1 MKLPNMNE
9 TFYHNLPSGLQIV
22 HRKTTS
28 PVVYVGIMVGAGTR
42 HELPSENGMAH
53 YIEHCVFKGTE
64 HYTARQIINHIEGI
78 GGEINAYTTKEETT
92 FYAATLRNHFRTTL
106 HLLADMVLHP
116 TFNKKETDKEVT
128 VILDEIESY
137 NDSPSELIYDDFEN
151 MVFEGS
157 SLAMPILGTKKT
169 LRRISKSPD
178 IALNWMKTHY
188 RPERMVLFVLGNIT
202 TQQVISAAEKEL
214 LANTH
219 YPISHSEASIS
230 PQGVQYPIDHSEAS
244 HSPQGVQYPIAYS
257 TQSGRPIAAPAAS
270 CSSPSER
277 PVGLCP
283 SYSPSGASRTYR
295 RHTHQTH
302 VMLGSHAYPIGHP
315 KQLTMY
321 LLNNIL
327 GGGSMSSRLYLSLRE
342 KHGLVYNIDSQAV
355 PLSDTG
361 YWNIYLACEPQ
372 HKEQCLELCHKEL
385 RNLRETTLTSAQLQ
399 RALRQL
405 EGQMAISA
413 ENQENN
419 ALAMAKQM
427 LYHHHAPAWQ
437 KTFAKVQQIT
447 PAQLQEVANEVFA
460 PEKIYTLLYD

>member
-1 MKLPNMNE
+1 MYD
-9 TFYHNLPSGLQIV
+9 TFYHNLPNGVQIV

-42 HELPSENGMAH
+42 HELPNENGMAH

-92 FYAATLRNHFRTTL
+92 FYAATLSNHFRTTL
-106 HLLADMVLHP
+106 HLLAEMVLRP
-116 TFNKKETDKEVT
+116 TFSKKETDKEVT

-151 MVFEGS
+151 MIFEGS

-169 LRRISKSPD
+169 LKRISKSPQYPLD
-178 IALNWMKTHY
+178 WMAQHY
-188 RPERMVLFVLGNIT
+188 RPERFVLFVLGNVT
-202 TQQVISAAEKEL
+202 TKQVIAAAEKEL
-214 LANTH
+214 LSFSP
-219 YPISHSEASIS
+219 YRPIASSPITHSEASYS
-230 PQGVQYPIDHSEAS
+230 QS
-244 HSPQGVQYPIAYS
+244 PIA
-257 TQSGRPIAAPAAS
+257 
-270 CSSPSER
+270 C
-277 PVGLCP
+277 
-283 SYSPSGASRTYR
+283 SRTYK

-302 VMLGSHAYPIGHP
+302 IMLGSHTYPIGHP

-372 HKEQCLELCHKEL
+372 HKDQCLELCHKEL
-385 RNLRETTLTSAQLQ
+385 QTLRDVRLTSSQLQ

-437 KTFAKVQQIT
+437 ETFAKVQQIT
-447 PAQLQEVANEVFA
+447 PTQLQEVANEVFDA
-460 PEKIYTLLYD
+460 KKIATLQYD

>member
-1 MKLPNMNE
+1 MYE
-9 TFYHNLPSGLQIV
+9 TFYHNLPNGLQIV

-42 HELPSENGMAH
+42 HELPNENGMAH
-53 YIEHCVFKGTE
+53 YIEHCVFKGTQ

-92 FYAATLRNHFRTTL
+92 FYAATLRQHFRTTL
-106 HLLADMVLHP
+106 HLLADMVLRP
-116 TFNKKETDKEVT
+116 TFHKKETDKELT

-151 MVFEGS
+151 MIFEGS

-178 IALNWMKTHY
+178 IALRWMQQHY
-188 RPERMVLFVLGNIT
+188 RPERMVLFVLGNVT

-214 LANTH
+214 LASS
-219 YPISHSEASIS
+219 PIAN
-230 PQGVQYPIDHSEAS
+230 SEAS
-244 HSPQGVQYPIAYS
+244 HSPQGVQYPIA
-257 TQSGRPIAAPAAS
+257 APAAS
-270 CSSPSER
+270 NTR
-277 PVGLCP
+277 L
-283 SYSPSGASRTYR
+283 YR

-302 VMLGSHAYPIGHP
+302 IMLGSHAYPIGHP

-372 HKEQCLELCHKEL
+372 HKDQCLELCHKEL
-385 RNLRETTLTSAQLQ
+385 KQLRDTTLTSAQLQ

-437 KTFAKVQQIT
+437 ETFAKVQQIT
-447 PAQLQEVANEVFA
+447 PTQLQDVANEVFA

>member
-1 MKLPNMNE
+1 MYE
-9 TFYHNLPSGLQIV
+9 TFYHNLPNGVQIV
-22 HRKTTS
+22 HRKTLS
-28 PVVYVGIMVGAGTR
+28 PVVYVGIMIGAGTR
-42 HELPSENGMAH
+42 HEQPEENGMAH
-53 YIEHCVFKGTE
+53 YIEHCLFKGTK

-92 FYAATLRNHFRTTL
+92 FYAATLNNHFRTTL
-106 HLLADMVLHP
+106 HLLADMVLRP

-151 MVFEGS
+151 LLFEGS

-169 LRRISKSPD
+169 LRRISKSPQYP
-178 IALNWMKTHY
+178 LNWMAQHY
-188 RPERMVLFVLGNIT
+188 RPERMVLFVQGNVST
-202 TQQVISAAEKEL
+202 KQVIAAAEKEL
-214 LANTH
+214 LASS
-219 YPISHSEASIS
+219 PIANSEAS
-230 PQGVQYPIDHSEAS
+230 
-244 HSPQGVQYPIAYS
+244 YS
-257 TQSGRPIAAPAAS
+257 SLNERPI
-270 CSSPSER
+270 
-277 PVGLCP
+277 GLCP

-302 VMLGSHAYPIGHP
+302 VMLGSHTYPIGHP
-315 KQLTMY
+315 KQLTMF

-342 KHGLVYNIDSQAV
+342 KYGLVYNIDSQAV

-372 HKEQCLELCHKEL
+372 HKDQCIELCHKEL
-385 RNLRETTLTSAQLQ
+385 KQLRDIRLTATQLQ

-405 EGQMAISA
+405 EGQLAISA

-427 LYHHHAPAWQ
+427 LYHHRAPQWQ
-437 KTFAKVQQIT
+437 ETFAKVQKIT
-447 PAQLQEVANEVFA
+447 PEQLQEVANEVFA

>member
-1 MKLPNMNE
+1 MYE
-9 TFYHNLPSGLQIV
+9 TFYHNLPNGLQIV
-22 HRKTTS
+22 HRKTSS

-106 HLLADMVLHP
+106 HLLADMVLRP
-116 TFNKKETDKEVT
+116 TFSKKETDKEVT

-151 MVFEGS
+151 MIFEGS

-178 IALNWMKTHY
+178 IALNWMQQHY
-188 RPERMVLFVLGNIT
+188 RPERMVLFVLGNVT
-202 TQQVISAAEKEL
+202 TQQVISAAEKEFG
-214 LANTH
+214 NTEV
-219 YPISHSEASIS
+219 PINNTTLHNTK
-230 PQGVQYPIDHSEAS
+230 QY
-244 HSPQGVQYPIAYS
+244 Y
-257 TQSGRPIAAPAAS
+257 TT
-270 CSSPSER
+270 
-277 PVGLCP
+277 LNNTK
-283 SYSPSGASRTYR
+283 SRTYR

-302 VMLGSHAYPIGHP
+302 VMLGSYAYPIGHP
-315 KQLTMY
+315 KQLTMF

-327 GGGSMSSRLYLSLRE
+327 GGSSMSSRLYLSLRE
-342 KHGLVYNIDSQAV
+342 KYGLVYNIDSQAV

-372 HKEQCLELCHKEL
+372 YKDQCLELCHKEL
-385 RNLRETTLTSAQLQ
+385 QMLRDLRLTSSQLQ

-405 EGQMAISA
+405 EGQLAISA

-437 KTFAKVQQIT
+437 ETFAKVKAIT
-447 PAQLQEVANEVFA
+447 PYQLQEVANEVFDTT
-460 PEKIYTLLYD
+460 KIATLQYA

>member
-1 MKLPNMNE
+1 MYE
-9 TFYHNLPSGLQIV
+9 TFYHNLSNGLQIV
-22 HRKTTS
+22 HRKTPS
-28 PVVYVGIMVGAGTR
+28 PVVYVGLMIGAGTR
-42 HELPSENGMAH
+42 HEQPNENGMAH
-53 YIEHCVFKGTE
+53 YIEHCLFKGTE

-92 FYAATLRNHFRTTL
+92 FYAATLNNHFRTTL
-106 HLLADMVLHP
+106 HLLADMVLRP

-151 MVFEGS
+151 MIFEGS

-169 LRRISKSPD
+169 LRRISKSPKYP
-178 IALNWMKTHY
+178 LGWMAKHY
-188 RPERMVLFVLGNIT
+188 RPERMVLFVLGNVT
-202 TQQVISAAEKEL
+202 TKQVISAAEKEL
-214 LANTH
+214 LSETR
-219 YPISHSEASIS
+219 YPISETR
-230 PQGVQYPIDHSEAS
+230 YPIADTRYPIADTR
-244 HSPQGVQYPIAYS
+244 YPIAY
-257 TQSGRPIAAPAAS
+257 
-270 CSSPSER
+270 
-277 PVGLCP
+277 
-283 SYSPSGASRTYR
+283 SRTYR

-302 VMLGSHAYPIGHP
+302 IMLGSHTYPIGHP
-315 KQLTMY
+315 KQLTMF

-327 GGGSMSSRLYLSLRE
+327 GGSSMSSRLYLSLRE

-372 HKEQCLELCHKEL
+372 HKDQCLELCHKEL
-385 RNLRETTLTSAQLQ
+385 RTLRDVRLTSSQLQ

-405 EGQMAISA
+405 EGQLAISA

-427 LYHHHAPAWQ
+427 LYHHRAPQWQ
-437 KTFAKVQQIT
+437 ETFEKVKQIT
-447 PAQLQEVANEVFA
+447 PSQLQEVANEVFS

>member
-1 MKLPNMNE
+1 MYE
-9 TFYHNLPSGLQIV
+9 TFYHKLPNGVQIV
-22 HRKTTS
+22 HRKTSS

-42 HELPSENGMAH
+42 HEEPTENGMAH

-92 FYAATLRNHFRTTL
+92 FYAATLCNHFRTTL
-106 HLLADMVLHP
+106 HLLAEMVLRP

-178 IALNWMKTHY
+178 FALSWMQRHY
-188 RPERMVLFVLGNIT
+188 RPERMVLFVQGNVST
-202 TQQVISAAEKEL
+202 KQVIAAAEREL
-214 LANTH
+214 LTSS
-219 YPISHSEASIS
+219 PI
-230 PQGVQYPIDHSEAS
+230 PDTQYPIPDTR
-244 HSPQGVQYPIAYS
+244 YPITA
-257 TQSGRPIAAPAAS
+257 
-270 CSSPSER
+270 
-277 PVGLCP
+277 
-283 SYSPSGASRTYR
+283 SPSGATRAYR

-302 VMLGSHAYPIGHP
+302 IMLGSHAYPIGHP

-342 KHGLVYNIDSQAV
+342 KYGLVYNIDSQAV

-372 HKEQCLELCHKEL
+372 HKDQCLELCHKEL
-385 RNLRETTLTSAQLQ
+385 KQLRDTTLTSAQLQ

-427 LYHHHAPAWQ
+427 LYYHHAPAWQ
-437 KTFAKVQQIT
+437 ETFAKVKEIT
-447 PAQLQEVANEVFA
+447 PEQLQEVANEVFA
-460 PEKIYTLLYD
+460 SEQIYTLLYD

>member
-1 MKLPNMNE
+1 MSE
-9 TFYHNLPSGLQIV
+9 TFYHNLPNGVQIV
-22 HRKTTS
+22 HRKTNS
-28 PVVYVGIMVGAGTR
+28 PVVYVGLMIGAGTR
-42 HELPSENGMAH
+42 HEQTNENGMAH
-53 YIEHCVFKGTE
+53 YIEHCLFKGTE

-92 FYAATLRNHFRTTL
+92 FYAATLRQHFRTTL
-106 HLLADMVLHP
+106 HLLADMVLRP

-151 MVFEGS
+151 MIFEGS

-169 LRRISKSPD
+169 LRRISKSPNYP
-178 IALNWMKTHY
+178 LQWMAQHY
-188 RPERMVLFVLGNIT
+188 RPERMVLFVLGNVT
-202 TQQVISAAEKEL
+202 TKQVIAAAEREL
-214 LANTH
+214 LSYSPPPIANSQS
-219 YPISHSEASIS
+219 PISHIPS
-230 PQGVQYPIDHSEAS
+230 
-244 HSPQGVQYPIAYS
+244 PIAH
-257 TQSGRPIAAPAAS
+257 T
-270 CSSPSER
+270 
-277 PVGLCP
+277 
-283 SYSPSGASRTYR
+283 RTYK

-302 VMLGSHAYPIGHP
+302 IMLGSHAYPIGHP

-372 HKEQCLELCHKEL
+372 HKDQCLELCHKEL
-385 RNLRETTLTSAQLQ
+385 QTLREVRLTSSQLQ

-427 LYHHHAPAWQ
+427 LYHHRAPAWRE
-437 KTFAKVQQIT
+437 TFAKVKEIT
-447 PAQLQEVANEVFA
+447 PTQLQEVANEVFA

>member
-1 MKLPNMNE
+1 MYE
-9 TFYHNLPSGLQIV
+9 TFYHNLPNGVQIV

-42 HELPSENGMAH
+42 HELPNENGMAH

-92 FYAATLRNHFRTTL
+92 FYAATLSNHFRTTL
-106 HLLADMVLHP
+106 HLLAEMVLRP
-116 TFNKKETDKEVT
+116 TFSKKETDKEVT

-151 MVFEGS
+151 MIFEGT

-169 LRRISKSPD
+169 LKRISKSPQYPLD
-178 IALNWMKTHY
+178 WMAQHY
-188 RPERMVLFVLGNIT
+188 RPERMVLFVLGNVT
-202 TQQVISAAEKEL
+202 TRQVISAAEKEL
-214 LANTH
+214 G
-219 YPISHSEASIS
+219 EAFSIS
-230 PQGVQYPIDHSEAS
+230 SAS
-244 HSPQGVQYPIAYS
+244 R
-257 TQSGRPIAAPAAS
+257 TT
-270 CSSPSER
+270 SPSS
-277 PVGLCP
+277 LT
-283 SYSPSGASRTYR
+283 SASSAATRTYR

-302 VMLGSHAYPIGHP
+302 IMLGSHAYPIGHP

-372 HKEQCLELCHKEL
+372 HKDQCLELCHKEL
-385 RNLRETTLTSAQLQ
+385 QTLRDLRLTSSQLQ

-427 LYHHHAPAWQ
+427 LYYHNAPAWQ
-437 KTFAKVQQIT
+437 ETFAKVQQIT
-447 PAQLQEVANEVFA
+447 PEQLQEVANEVFDA
-460 PEKIYTLLYD
+460 EKIYTLLYD

>member
-1 MKLPNMNE
+1 MSD
-9 TFYHNLPSGLQIV
+9 TFYHNLPNGVQIV

-42 HELPSENGMAH
+42 HELPNENGMAH

-106 HLLADMVLHP
+106 HLLAEMVLRP
-116 TFNKKETDKEVT
+116 TFSKKETEKEVT

-151 MVFEGS
+151 MIFEGS

-178 IALNWMKTHY
+178 IALYWMQQHY
-188 RPERMVLFVLGNIT
+188 RPERMVLFVLGNVT
-202 TQQVISAAEKEL
+202 TQQVISAAEREL
-214 LANTH
+214 
-219 YPISHSEASIS
+219 ASLN
-230 PQGVQYPIDHSEAS
+230 P
-244 HSPQGVQYPIAYS
+244 
-257 TQSGRPIAAPAAS
+257 
-270 CSSPSER
+270 PSRGEELPPPFR
-277 PVGLCP
+277 EGKGVGL
-283 SYSPSGASRTYR
+283 SRTYK

-302 VMLGSHAYPIGHP
+302 IMLGSHAYPIGHP

-342 KHGLVYNIDSQAV
+342 KYGLVYNIDSQAV

-385 RNLRETTLTSAQLQ
+385 KQLRDTTLTSAQLQ

-437 KTFAKVQQIT
+437 ETFAKVQQIT
-447 PAQLQEVANEVFA
+447 PTQLQDVANEVFA
-460 PEKIYTLLYD
+460 PERIYTLLYD

>member
-1 MKLPNMNE
+1 MYE
-9 TFYHNLPSGLQIV
+9 TFYHNLPNGLQII
-22 HRKTTS
+22 HRKTNS

-106 HLLADMVLHP
+106 HLLAEMVLRP

-151 MVFEGS
+151 MIFEGS

-169 LRRISKSPD
+169 LKHISKSPEYP
-178 IALNWMKTHY
+178 LKWMAQHY
-188 RPERMVLFVLGNIT
+188 RPEHMVLFVLGNVST
-202 TQQVISAAEKEL
+202 KQVIASAEREL
-214 LANTH
+214 GV
-219 YPISHSEASIS
+219 ISSTDSTTTATSTSNRTSAST
-230 PQGVQYPIDHSEAS
+230 A
-244 HSPQGVQYPIAYS
+244 
-257 TQSGRPIAAPAAS
+257 TT
-270 CSSPSER
+270 
-277 PVGLCP
+277 
-283 SYSPSGASRTYR
+283 RTYR

-302 VMLGSHAYPIGHP
+302 IMLGSHTYPIGHP
-315 KQLTMY
+315 NQLTMY

-342 KHGLVYNIDSQAV
+342 KYGLVYNVDSQAV

-437 KTFAKVQQIT
+437 ETFAKVQQIT
-447 PAQLQEVANEVFA
+447 PIQLQDVANEVFA

>member
-1 MKLPNMNE
+1 MYE
-9 TFYHNLPSGLQIV
+9 TFYHNLPNGLQIV

-42 HELPSENGMAH
+42 HELPNENGMAH
-53 YIEHCVFKGTE
+53 YIEHCVFKGTQ
-64 HYTARQIINHIEGI
+64 HYTTRQIINHIEGI

-92 FYAATLRNHFRTTL
+92 FYAATLRQHFRTTL
-106 HLLADMVLHP
+106 HLIADMVLRP
-116 TFNKKETDKEVT
+116 TFHKKETDKELT

-151 MVFEGS
+151 MIFEGS

-178 IALNWMKTHY
+178 IALSWMQQHY
-188 RPERMVLFVLGNIT
+188 RPERMVLFVLGNVST
-202 TQQVISAAEKEL
+202 KQVIASAEREL
-214 LANTH
+214 APLNPPSRGGA
-219 YPISHSEASIS
+219 ISLPFRE
-230 PQGVQYPIDHSEAS
+230 GT
-244 HSPQGVQYPIAYS
+244 G
-257 TQSGRPIAAPAAS
+257 
-270 CSSPSER
+270 
-277 PVGLCP
+277 VGL
-283 SYSPSGASRTYR
+283 SRIFR

-342 KHGLVYNIDSQAV
+342 KYGLVYNIDSQAV

-372 HKEQCLELCHKEL
+372 HKDACMELCHKEL
-385 RNLRETTLTSAQLQ
+385 KQLRDTALTSSQLQ

-437 KTFAKVQQIT
+437 DTFARIQTIT
-447 PAQLQEVANEVFA
+447 PTQLQDVANEVFA

>member
-1 MKLPNMNE
+1 MSN
-9 TFYHNLPSGLQIV
+9 TFYHNLPNGVQIV

-42 HELPSENGMAH
+42 HELPNENGMAH

-106 HLLADMVLHP
+106 HLLAEMVLHP

-151 MVFEGS
+151 MIFEGS

-178 IALNWMKTHY
+178 IALNWMQQHY
-188 RPERMVLFVLGNIT
+188 RPERMVLFVLGNVS
-202 TQQVISAAEKEL
+202 TQQVLSAAEKEL
-214 LANTH
+214 LASSP
-219 YPISHSEASIS
+219 YRPIASS
-230 PQGVQYPIDHSEAS
+230 PITHSEAS
-244 HSPQGVQYPIAYS
+244 HSPQGIQY
-257 TQSGRPIAAPAAS
+257 PIAAPAAS
-270 CSSPSER
+270 NTR
-277 PVGLCP
+277 L
-283 SYSPSGASRTYR
+283 YK

-302 VMLGSHAYPIGHP
+302 IMLGSHAYPIGHP

-385 RNLRETTLTSAQLQ
+385 KQLRDLTLTSAQLQ

-437 KTFAKVQQIT
+437 ETFAKVQKIT
-447 PAQLQEVANEVFA
+447 PEQLQDVANEIFA

>member
-1 MKLPNMNE
+1 MYE
-9 TFYHNLPSGLQIV
+9 TFYHNLPNGVQIV
-22 HRKTTS
+22 HRLTSS
-28 PVVYVGIMVGAGTR
+28 PVVYVGIMIGAGTR
-42 HELPSENGMAH
+42 HEQPEENGMAH
-53 YIEHCVFKGTE
+53 YIEHCLFKGTE

-92 FYAATLRNHFRTTL
+92 FYAATLSNHFRTTL
-106 HLLADMVLHP
+106 HLLADMVLRP

-151 MVFEGS
+151 MIFEGS

-169 LRRISKSPD
+169 LRRISKSPQYP
-178 IALNWMKTHY
+178 LNWMAQHY
-188 RPERMVLFVLGNIT
+188 RPERMVLFVQGNVST
-202 TQQVISAAEKEL
+202 KQVIAAAEKEL
-214 LANTH
+214 LA
-219 YPISHSEASIS
+219 SS
-230 PQGVQYPIDHSEAS
+230 PYRPIDYRPS
-244 HSPQGVQYPIAYS
+244 PIAYRPS
-257 TQSGRPIAAPAAS
+257 PIAN
-270 CSSPSER
+270 
-277 PVGLCP
+277 
-283 SYSPSGASRTYR
+283 SRTYK

-302 VMLGSHAYPIGHP
+302 VMLGSHTYPIGHP
-315 KQLTMY
+315 KQLTMF

-342 KHGLVYNIDSQAV
+342 KYGLVYNIDSQAV

-372 HKEQCLELCHKEL
+372 HKDQCLELCHKEL
-385 RNLRETTLTSAQLQ
+385 KQLRDTRLTATQLQ

-405 EGQMAISA
+405 EGQLAISA

-427 LYHHHAPAWQ
+427 LYHHRAPQWQ
-437 KTFAKVQQIT
+437 ETFAKVQKIT
-447 PAQLQEVANEVFA
+447 PEQLQEVANEVFA

>member
-1 MKLPNMNE
+1 MYE
-9 TFYHNLPSGLQIV
+9 TFYHNLSNGLKIV
-22 HRKTTS
+22 HRKTSS
-28 PVVYVGIMVGAGTR
+28 PVVYVGLMVGAGTR
-42 HELPSENGMAH
+42 HELPNENGMAH
-53 YIEHCVFKGTE
+53 YIEHCLFKGTKN
-64 HYTARQIINHIEGI
+64 YTARQIINHIEGI

-92 FYAATLRNHFRTTL
+92 FYAATLNNHFRTTL
-106 HLLADMVLHP
+106 HLLADMVLRP

-151 MVFEGS
+151 MIFEGS

-169 LRRISKSPD
+169 LKRISKSPEYP
-178 IALNWMKTHY
+178 LEWMAQHY
-188 RPERMVLFVLGNIT
+188 RPERMVLFVLGNVST
-202 TQQVISAAEKEL
+202 KQVIAAAERELLSPSSTTYSPQSEYPLAASAA
-214 LANTH
+214 
-219 YPISHSEASIS
+219 SF
-230 PQGVQYPIDHSEAS
+230 
-244 HSPQGVQYPIAYS
+244 
-257 TQSGRPIAAPAAS
+257 
-270 CSSPSER
+270 SSPSER

-283 SYSPSGASRTYR
+283 SCSEASLSRTYR

-302 VMLGSHAYPIGHP
+302 IMLGSHAYPMGHP
-315 KQLTMY
+315 KQLTMF

-342 KHGLVYNIDSQAV
+342 KYGLVYNIDSQAV

-372 HKEQCLELCHKEL
+372 HKDQCLELCHKEL
-385 RNLRETTLTSAQLQ
+385 KQLREITLTSAQLQ

-427 LYHHHAPAWQ
+427 LYHHRAPQWQ
-437 KTFAKVQQIT
+437 ETFAKVQKIT
-447 PAQLQEVANEVFA
+447 PEQLQEVANEVFA

>member
-1 MKLPNMNE
+1 MSD
-9 TFYHNLPSGLQIV
+9 TFYHNLPNGLQIV

-106 HLLADMVLHP
+106 HLLADMVLRP
-116 TFNKKETDKEVT
+116 TFSKKETDKEVT

-151 MVFEGS
+151 MIFEGS

-178 IALNWMKTHY
+178 IALNWMQQHY
-188 RPERMVLFVLGNIT
+188 RPERMVLFVLGNVT
-202 TQQVISAAEKEL
+202 TQQVIAAAEKEL
-214 LANTH
+214 LASS
-219 YPISHSEASIS
+219 PIANSEASN
-230 PQGVQYPIDHSEAS
+230 
-244 HSPQGVQYPIAYS
+244 SPQGVQYPIA
-257 TQSGRPIAAPAAS
+257 APAAS
-270 CSSPSER
+270 NTR
-277 PVGLCP
+277 I
-283 SYSPSGASRTYR
+283 YK

-302 VMLGSHAYPIGHP
+302 VMLGSHAYPLGHP
-315 KQLTMY
+315 KQLTMF

-327 GGGSMSSRLYLSLRE
+327 GGSSMSSRLYLSLRE
-342 KHGLVYNIDSQAV
+342 KYGLVYNIDSQAV

-372 HKEQCLELCHKEL
+372 YKDQCLELCHKEL
-385 RNLRETTLTSAQLQ
+385 QTLRDLRLTSSQMQ

-405 EGQMAISA
+405 EGQLAISA

-437 KTFAKVQQIT
+437 ETFAKVKAIT
-447 PAQLQEVANEVFA
+447 PYQLQEVANEVFDTT
-460 PEKIYTLLYD
+460 KIATLQYA

>member
-1 MKLPNMNE
+1 MNE
-9 TFYHNLPSGLQIV
+9 TFYHNLPNGVQIV
-22 HRKTTS
+22 HRKTQS
-28 PVVYVGIMVGAGTR
+28 PVVYVGLMIGAGTR
-42 HELPSENGMAH
+42 HEQANENGMAH

-64 HYTARQIINHIEGI
+64 HYNARQIINHIEGI

-92 FYAATLRNHFRTTL
+92 FYAATLSNHFRTTL
-106 HLLADMVLHP
+106 HLLADMVLRP

-157 SLAMPILGTKKT
+157 SLAMPILGTRKT
-169 LRRISKSPD
+169 LKRISKSPD
-178 IALNWMKTHY
+178 YPLQWMAQHY
-188 RPERMVLFVLGNIT
+188 RPERMVLFVQGNVST
-202 TQQVISAAEKEL
+202 KQVISSAEREL
-214 LANTH
+214 GEVPHISSLTSHSSLSSQSSMPSANT
-219 YPISHSEASIS
+219 
-230 PQGVQYPIDHSEAS
+230 
-244 HSPQGVQYPIAYS
+244 
-257 TQSGRPIAAPAAS
+257 
-270 CSSPSER
+270 
-277 PVGLCP
+277 
-283 SYSPSGASRTYR
+283 RTYK

-385 RNLRETTLTSAQLQ
+385 KQLRDTRLTAAQLQ

-437 KTFAKVQQIT
+437 EVFAKVKEIT
-447 PAQLQEVANEVFA
+447 STQLQDVANEVFA

>member
-1 MKLPNMNE
+1 MSE
-9 TFYHNLPSGLQIV
+9 TFYHNLPNGVQIV

-42 HELPSENGMAH
+42 HELPEENGMAH
-53 YIEHCVFKGTE
+53 YIEHCVFKGTQ

-92 FYAATLRNHFRTTL
+92 FYAATLSNHFRTTL

-116 TFNKKETDKEVT
+116 SFSKKETDKEVT

-151 MVFEGS
+151 MIFEGS

-178 IALNWMKTHY
+178 IALNWMQQHY
-188 RPERMVLFVLGNIT
+188 RPERMVLFVLGNVS

-214 LANTH
+214 LASSP
-219 YPISHSEASIS
+219 YRPIASSPITHSEASYS
-230 PQGVQYPIDHSEAS
+230 QS
-244 HSPQGVQYPIAYS
+244 PIAY
-257 TQSGRPIAAPAAS
+257 
-270 CSSPSER
+270 
-277 PVGLCP
+277 
-283 SYSPSGASRTYR
+283 SRTYR

-302 VMLGSHAYPIGHP
+302 IMLGSHAYPIGHP

-342 KHGLVYNIDSQAV
+342 KYGLVYNIDSQAV

-372 HKEQCLELCHKEL
+372 HKNACLELCHKEL
-385 RNLRETTLTSAQLQ
+385 QQLRDTTLTSTQLL

-427 LYHHHAPAWQ
+427 LYHHHAPAWRE
-437 KTFAKVQQIT
+437 TFAKVQQIT
-447 PAQLQEVANEVFA
+447 PTQLQDLANEVFA
-460 PEKIYTLLYD
+460 PDKIYTLLYD

>member
-1 MKLPNMNE
+1 MSE
-9 TFYHNLPSGLQIV
+9 TFYHNLPNGVQIV
-22 HRKTTS
+22 HRKTSS

-42 HELPSENGMAH
+42 HEQANENGMAH

-92 FYAATLRNHFRTTL
+92 FYAATLSNHFRTTL
-106 HLLADMVLHP
+106 HLLADMVMRP

-151 MVFEGS
+151 MVYEGS

-178 IALNWMKTHY
+178 IALNWMQQHY
-188 RPERMVLFVLGNIT
+188 RPERMVLFVQGNVT
-202 TQQVISAAEKEL
+202 TKQVISAAEREL
-214 LANTH
+214 GEVPHISSLS
-219 YPISHSEASIS
+219 SHSSLS
-230 PQGVQYPIDHSEAS
+230 S
-244 HSPQGVQYPIAYS
+244 
-257 TQSGRPIAAPAAS
+257 QSS
-270 CSSPSER
+270 MPS
-277 PVGLCP
+277 
-283 SYSPSGASRTYR
+283 ATTRTYK

-302 VMLGSHAYPIGHP
+302 IMLGSHAYPIGHE

-372 HKEQCLELCHKEL
+372 HKDQCLELCHKEL
-385 RNLRETTLTSAQLQ
+385 KQLRDTRLTSAQLQ

-437 KTFAKVQQIT
+437 EVFAKVKEIS
-447 PAQLQEVANEVFA
+447 AEQLQDVANEVFA

>member
-1 MKLPNMNE
+1 MSD
-9 TFYHNLPSGLQIV
+9 TFYHNLPNGVQIV

-42 HELPSENGMAH
+42 HELPNENGMAH

-106 HLLADMVLHP
+106 HLLAEMVLRP
-116 TFNKKETDKEVT
+116 TFSKKETEKEVT

-151 MVFEGS
+151 MIFEGC

-178 IALNWMKTHY
+178 IALSWMQQHY
-188 RPERMVLFVLGNIT
+188 RPERMVLFVLGNVST
-202 TQQVISAAEKEL
+202 KQVLSAAEKEL
-214 LANTH
+214 LASSP
-219 YPISHSEASIS
+219 YRPIASS
-230 PQGVQYPIDHSEAS
+230 PITHSEAS
-244 HSPQGVQYPIAYS
+244 HSPQGVQYPIA
-257 TQSGRPIAAPAAS
+257 APAAS
-270 CSSPSER
+270 NTR
-277 PVGLCP
+277 L
-283 SYSPSGASRTYR
+283 YK

-302 VMLGSHAYPIGHP
+302 IMLGSHAYPIGHP

-385 RNLRETTLTSAQLQ
+385 KQLRDTTLTSAQLQ

-437 KTFAKVQQIT
+437 ETFAKVQKIT
-447 PAQLQEVANEVFA
+447 PEQLQDVANEIFA

>member
-1 MKLPNMNE
+1 MYE
-9 TFYHNLPSGLQIV
+9 TFYHNLPNGVQIV

-28 PVVYVGIMVGAGTR
+28 PVVYVGLMIGAGTR
-42 HELPSENGMAH
+42 HELPNENGMAH
-53 YIEHCVFKGTE
+53 YIEHCLFKGTE
-64 HYTARQIINHIEGI
+64 HYTARQIINRIEGI

-92 FYAATLRNHFRTTL
+92 FYAATLSNHFRTTL
-106 HLLADMVLHP
+106 HLLADMVLRP

-151 MVFEGS
+151 MIFEGS

-169 LRRISKSPD
+169 LRRISKSPNYP
-178 IALNWMKTHY
+178 LQWMAQHY
-188 RPERMVLFVLGNIT
+188 RPERMVLFVLGNVS
-202 TQQVISAAEKEL
+202 TQQVISAATREL
-214 LANTH
+214 LSN
-219 YPISHSEASIS
+219 S
-230 PQGVQYPIDHSEAS
+230 QYPIANSEAS
-244 HSPQGVQYPIAYS
+244 HSQSPITHSEASYS
-257 TQSGRPIAAPAAS
+257 PQSGSPIGGTPS
-270 CSSPSER
+270 CSSLNER
-277 PVGLCP
+277 PIGLCP

-315 KQLTMY
+315 KQLTMF

-342 KHGLVYNIDSQAV
+342 KYGLVYNIDSQAV

-372 HKEQCLELCHKEL
+372 YKDQCLELCHKEL
-385 RNLRETTLTSAQLQ
+385 KQLRDTKLTAAQLQ

-427 LYHHHAPAWQ
+427 LYHHRAPQWQ
-437 KTFAKVQQIT
+437 ETFAKVQQII

>member
-1 MKLPNMNE
+1 MYE
-9 TFYHNLPSGLQIV
+9 TFYHNLPNGVQIV

-28 PVVYVGIMVGAGTR
+28 PVVYVGLMIGAGTR
-42 HELPSENGMAH
+42 HELPKENGMAH

-64 HYTARQIINHIEGI
+64 HYTARQLINHIEGI

-92 FYAATLRNHFRTTL
+92 FYAATLHNHFRTTL
-106 HLLADMVLHP
+106 HLLADMVLRP

-151 MVFEGS
+151 MIFEGN

-169 LRRISKSPD
+169 LRHISKSPQYP
-178 IALNWMKTHY
+178 LQWMAQHY
-188 RPERMVLFVLGNIT
+188 RPERMVLFVLGNVST
-202 TQQVISAAEKEL
+202 KQVIAAAEKEL
-214 LANTH
+214 GYFTSMSTGAG
-219 YPISHSEASIS
+219 IS
-230 PQGVQYPIDHSEAS
+230 
-244 HSPQGVQYPIAYS
+244 
-257 TQSGRPIAAPAAS
+257 SGTS
-270 CSSPSER
+270 MSNETSVKER
-277 PVGLCP
+277 V
-283 SYSPSGASRTYR
+283 YR

-302 VMLGSHAYPIGHP
+302 LMLGSHTYPIGHP
-315 KQLTMY
+315 KQLTMF

-372 HKEQCLELCHKEL
+372 YKEQCLELCHKEL
-385 RNLRETTLTSAQLQ
+385 QTLRDVRLTSSQLQ

-427 LYHHHAPAWQ
+427 LYHHHAPVWQ
-437 KTFAKVQQIT
+437 ETFARVQTIT
-447 PAQLQEVANEVFA
+447 PTQLQDVANEVFA

>member
-1 MKLPNMNE
+1 MYE
-9 TFYHNLPSGLQIV
+9 TFYHNLPNGVQIV
-22 HRKTTS
+22 HRKTSS

-42 HELPSENGMAH
+42 HEQPNENGMAH

-92 FYAATLRNHFRTTL
+92 FYAATLRNHFRTNL
-106 HLLADMVLHP
+106 HLLADMVLRP
-116 TFNKKETDKEVT
+116 TFNKRETDKEVT

-151 MVFEGS
+151 MIFEGS

-178 IALNWMKTHY
+178 IALNWMKMHY
-188 RPERMVLFVLGNIT
+188 RPERMVLFVLGNVT

-214 LANTH
+214 LASSP
-219 YPISHSEASIS
+219 YLPIASSPIANSEASYS
-230 PQGVQYPIDHSEAS
+230 QS
-244 HSPQGVQYPIAYS
+244 PIAYS
-257 TQSGRPIAAPAAS
+257 
-270 CSSPSER
+270 
-277 PVGLCP
+277 
-283 SYSPSGASRTYR
+283 RTYK

-302 VMLGSHAYPIGHP
+302 IMLGSHSYPIGHP

-327 GGGSMSSRLYLSLRE
+327 GGSSMSSRLYLSLRE

-372 HKEQCLELCHKEL
+372 HKDQCLELCHKEL
-385 RNLRETTLTSAQLQ
+385 KQLRDVTLTSAQLQ

-427 LYHHHAPAWQ
+427 LYYHHAPAWQ
-437 KTFAKVQQIT
+437 ETFARLQTIT
-447 PAQLQEVANEVFA
+447 PTQLQDVANETYA
-460 PEKIYTLLYD
+460 PETIYTLLYD

>member
-1 MKLPNMNE
+1 MSD
-9 TFYHNLPSGLQIV
+9 TFYHNLPNGVQIV

-42 HELPSENGMAH
+42 HEQPNENGMAH

-92 FYAATLRNHFRTTL
+92 FYAATLSNHFRTTL

-116 TFNKKETDKEVT
+116 TFSKKETDKEVT

-151 MVFEGS
+151 MIFEGS

-178 IALNWMKTHY
+178 IALSWMQQHY
-188 RPERMVLFVLGNIT
+188 RPERMVLFVLGNVS
-202 TQQVISAAEKEL
+202 TQQVLSAAEKEL
-214 LANTH
+214 LASSP
-219 YPISHSEASIS
+219 YRPIASS
-230 PQGVQYPIDHSEAS
+230 PITHSEAS
-244 HSPQGVQYPIAYS
+244 HSQSPIAY
-257 TQSGRPIAAPAAS
+257 
-270 CSSPSER
+270 
-277 PVGLCP
+277 
-283 SYSPSGASRTYR
+283 SRTYR

-302 VMLGSHAYPIGHP
+302 IMLGSYAYSIGHP

-372 HKEQCLELCHKEL
+372 HKDACLELCHKEL
-385 RNLRETTLTSAQLQ
+385 QQLRDTTLTSAQLQ

-427 LYHHHAPAWQ
+427 LYHHHAPAWRE
-437 KTFAKVQQIT
+437 TFAKVREIT
-447 PAQLQEVANEVFA
+447 SGQLQEVANEVFA
-460 PEKIYTLLYD
+460 PDKIYTLLYD

>member
-1 MKLPNMNE
+1 MYE
-9 TFYHNLPSGLQIV
+9 TFYHNLPNGVQIV

-28 PVVYVGIMVGAGTR
+28 PVVYVGLMIGAGTR
-42 HELPSENGMAH
+42 HELPNENGMAH
-53 YIEHCVFKGTE
+53 YIEHCLFKGTQ
-64 HYTARQIINHIEGI
+64 HYSARQIINHIEGI

-92 FYAATLRNHFRTTL
+92 FYAATLRQHFRTTL
-106 HLLADMVLHP
+106 HLLADMVLRP

-151 MVFEGS
+151 MIFDGS

-169 LRRISKSPD
+169 LRRISKSPNYP
-178 IALNWMKTHY
+178 LQWMAEHY
-188 RPERMVLFVLGNIT
+188 RPERFVLFVLGNVT
-202 TQQVISAAEKEL
+202 TKQVIAAAEKEL
-214 LANTH
+214 L
-219 YPISHSEASIS
+219 SSS
-230 PQGVQYPIDHSEAS
+230 PYR
-244 HSPQGVQYPIAYS
+244 PIAYS
-257 TQSGRPIAAPAAS
+257 QSPIANIQSPIAN
-270 CSSPSER
+270 SPS
-277 PVGLCP
+277 PT
-283 SYSPSGASRTYR
+283 ANTRTYR

-302 VMLGSHAYPIGHP
+302 IMLGSHTYHIGHT
-315 KQLTMY
+315 KQLTMF

-342 KHGLVYNIDSQAV
+342 KHGLVYNIDSQTV

-372 HKEQCLELCHKEL
+372 HKDQCLELCHKEL
-385 RNLRETTLTSAQLQ
+385 QTLRNVRLTSTQLQ

-405 EGQMAISA
+405 EGQLAISA

-427 LYHHHAPAWQ
+427 LYHHRAPQWQ
-437 KTFAKVQQIT
+437 ETFAKVQQIT
-447 PAQLQEVANEVFA
+447 PAQLQDVANEVFA

>member
-1 MKLPNMNE
+1 MSD
-9 TFYHNLPSGLQIV
+9 TFYHNLPNGVQIV
-22 HRKTTS
+22 HRKTIS

-42 HELPSENGMAH
+42 HELPNENGMAH
-53 YIEHCVFKGTE
+53 YIEHCVFKGTQ

-92 FYAATLRNHFRTTL
+92 FYAATLRQHFRTTL
-106 HLLADMVLHP
+106 HLLADMVLRP
-116 TFNKKETDKEVT
+116 TFHKKETDKELT

-151 MVFEGS
+151 MIFEGS
-157 SLAMPILGTKKT
+157 SLAMPILGTKRT
-169 LRRISKSPD
+169 LRHISKSPD
-178 IALNWMKTHY
+178 IALRWMQQHY
-188 RPERMVLFVLGNIT
+188 RPERMVLFVLGNVS
-202 TQQVISAAEKEL
+202 TQQVISAATREL
-214 LANTH
+214 LSNSQ
-219 YPISHSEASIS
+219 YPIANSEASNS
-230 PQGVQYPIDHSEAS
+230 S
-244 HSPQGVQYPIAYS
+244 QGVQYPIA
-257 TQSGRPIAAPAAS
+257 APAAS
-270 CSSPSER
+270 NSE
-277 PVGLCP
+277 
-283 SYSPSGASRTYR
+283 ASLTRLYR

-302 VMLGSHAYPIGHP
+302 IMLGSHAYPIGHP

-342 KHGLVYNIDSQAV
+342 KYGLVYNIDSQAV

-372 HKEQCLELCHKEL
+372 HKDQCLELCHKEL
-385 RNLRETTLTSAQLQ
+385 KQLRDTALTSSQLQ

-437 KTFAKVQQIT
+437 DTFARIQAIT
-447 PAQLQEVANEVFA
+447 PTQLQDVANEVFA
-460 PEKIYTLLYD
+460 PETIYTLLYD

>member
-1 MKLPNMNE
+1 MNE
-9 TFYHNLPSGLQIV
+9 TFYHNLPNGVQIV
-22 HRKTTS
+22 HRKTQS
-28 PVVYVGIMVGAGTR
+28 PVVYVGLMIGAGTR
-42 HELPSENGMAH
+42 HEQANENGMAH

-64 HYTARQIINHIEGI
+64 HYNARQIINHIEGI

-92 FYAATLRNHFRTTL
+92 FYAATLSNHFRTTL
-106 HLLADMVLHP
+106 HLLADMVLRP

-169 LRRISKSPD
+169 LRRISKSPE
-178 IALNWMKTHY
+178 IALNWMRTHY
-188 RPERMVLFVLGNIT
+188 RPERMVLFVLGNVT
-202 TQQVISAAEKEL
+202 TQQVVAAAEREL
-214 LANTH
+214 GELSSTT
-219 YPISHSEASIS
+219 SIT
-230 PQGVQYPIDHSEAS
+230 
-244 HSPQGVQYPIAYS
+244 S
-257 TQSGRPIAAPAAS
+257 TTSTTS
-270 CSSPSER
+270 TTSNPS
-277 PVGLCP
+277 
-283 SYSPSGASRTYR
+283 ATTRTYR

-302 VMLGSHAYPIGHP
+302 IMLGARSYPIGHQ

-385 RNLRETTLTSAQLQ
+385 KQLRDTRLTAAQLQ

-437 KTFAKVQQIT
+437 ETFAKVKEIT
-447 PAQLQEVANEVFA
+447 STQLQDVANEVFA

>member
-1 MKLPNMNE
+1 MYE
-9 TFYHNLPSGLQIV
+9 TFYHNLPNGVQIV
-22 HRKTTS
+22 HRKTLS
-28 PVVYVGIMVGAGTR
+28 PVVYVGLMIGAGTR
-42 HELPSENGMAH
+42 HEQPEENGMAH
-53 YIEHCVFKGTE
+53 YIEHCLFKGTE

-92 FYAATLRNHFRTTL
+92 FYAATLSNHFRTTL
-106 HLLADMVLHP
+106 HLLADMVLRP

-151 MVFEGS
+151 LLFEGS

-169 LRRISKSPD
+169 LKRISKSSQYP
-178 IALNWMKTHY
+178 LNWMAQHY
-188 RPERMVLFVLGNIT
+188 RPERMVLFVQGNVST
-202 TQQVISAAEKEL
+202 KQVIAAAEKEL
-214 LANTH
+214 AH
-219 YPISHSEASIS
+219 FASSSSLSSI
-230 PQGVQYPIDHSEAS
+230 
-244 HSPQGVQYPIAYS
+244 
-257 TQSGRPIAAPAAS
+257 
-270 CSSPSER
+270 SSPSSLSATKKR
-277 PVGLCP
+277 V
-283 SYSPSGASRTYR
+283 YK

-302 VMLGSHAYPIGHP
+302 IMLGSHSFPIGHP
-315 KQLTMY
+315 KQLTMF

-342 KHGLVYNIDSQAV
+342 KYGLVYNIDSQAV

-372 HKEQCLELCHKEL
+372 HKDQCIELCHKEL
-385 RNLRETTLTSAQLQ
+385 QSLRDVRLTSSQLQ

-405 EGQMAISA
+405 EGQLAISA

-427 LYHHHAPAWQ
+427 LYHHRAPQWQ
-437 KTFAKVQQIT
+437 ETFAKVQKIT
-447 PAQLQEVANEVFA
+447 PEQLQDVANEVFA
-460 PEKIYTLLYD
+460 PDKIYTLLYD

>member
-1 MKLPNMNE
+1 MSE
-9 TFYHNLPSGLQIV
+9 TFYHNLSNGVQIV
-22 HRKTTS
+22 HRTTHS
-28 PVVYVGIMVGAGTR
+28 PVVYVGLMVGAGTR
-42 HELPSENGMAH
+42 HEAPNENGMAH
-53 YIEHCVFKGTE
+53 YIEHCVFKGTQ
-64 HYTARQIINHIEGI
+64 HYTARQLINQIEGI

-92 FYAATLRNHFRTTL
+92 FYSATLRQHFRSTL

-116 TFNKKETDKEVT
+116 TFNKKETDKEVA

-151 MVFEGS
+151 LVFEGS

-169 LRRISKSPD
+169 LKHISKSPD
-178 IALNWMKTHY
+178 IALDWMKKHY
-188 RPERMVLFVLGNIT
+188 RPERIVLFVLGDVSP
-202 TQQVISAAEKEL
+202 QQVLKSAEREL
-214 LANTH
+214 SSLN
-219 YPISHSEASIS
+219 SSSCEEALT
-230 PQGVQYPIDHSEAS
+230 PPF
-244 HSPQGVQYPIAYS
+244 
-257 TQSGRPIAAPAAS
+257 R
-270 CSSPSER
+270 ER
-277 PVGLCP
+277 TDVGI
-283 SYSPSGASRTYR
+283 SRTYR

-302 VMLGSHAYPIGHP
+302 IMLGSYAYPIGHP

-342 KHGLVYNIDSQAV
+342 KYGLVYNIDSQAV

-372 HKEQCLELCHKEL
+372 HKDQCLELCHKEL
-385 RNLRETTLTSAQLQ
+385 KQLRDTTLTSSQMQ

-405 EGQMAISA
+405 EGQMAIAA

-427 LYHHHAPAWQ
+427 LYHHHAPEWQ
-437 KTFAKVQQIT
+437 ETFARIQTIT
-447 PAQLQEVANEVFA
+447 STQLQDVANEVFA
-460 PEKIYTLLYD
+460 PEKIYTLQYD

>member
-1 MKLPNMNE
+1 MSE
-9 TFYHNLPSGLQIV
+9 TFYHNLPNGVQIV

-42 HELPSENGMAH
+42 HELPEENGMAH
-53 YIEHCVFKGTE
+53 YIEHCVFKGTQ

-92 FYAATLRNHFRTTL
+92 FYAATLRQHFRTTL

-116 TFNKKETDKEVT
+116 TFCKKETDKEVT

-151 MVFEGS
+151 MIFDGS

-178 IALNWMKTHY
+178 IALNWIKQHY
-188 RPERMVLFVLGNIT
+188 RPERMVLFVLGNVT
-202 TQQVISAAEKEL
+202 TKQVISAAEREL
-214 LANTH
+214 LFDSQL
-219 YPISHSEASIS
+219 PIPETPKYTSASRLPIPETEAS
-230 PQGVQYPIDHSEAS
+230 
-244 HSPQGVQYPIAYS
+244 
-257 TQSGRPIAAPAAS
+257 
-270 CSSPSER
+270 
-277 PVGLCP
+277 L
-283 SYSPSGASRTYR
+283 SRTYR

-302 VMLGSHAYPIGHP
+302 IMLGSHAYSIGHP

-342 KHGLVYNIDSQAV
+342 KYGLVYNIDSQAV

-372 HKEQCLELCHKEL
+372 HKDHCLELCHKEL
-385 RNLRETTLTSAQLQ
+385 KQLRDTTLTSAQLL

-437 KTFAKVQQIT
+437 DTFAKVQQIT
-447 PAQLQEVANEVFA
+447 PTQLQDVANEVFDA
-460 PEKIYTLLYD
+460 EKIYTLLYD

>member
-1 MKLPNMNE
+1 MSD
-9 TFYHNLPSGLQIV
+9 TFYHNLPNGVQIV

-42 HELPSENGMAH
+42 HELPNENGMAH
-53 YIEHCVFKGTE
+53 YIEHCVFKGTQ
-64 HYTARQIINHIEGI
+64 HYTARQIITHIEGI

-92 FYAATLRNHFRTTL
+92 FYAATLRQHFRTTL
-106 HLLADMVLHP
+106 HLLADMVLRP
-116 TFNKKETDKEVT
+116 TFHKKETDKELT

-151 MVFEGS
+151 MIFEGS

-178 IALNWMKTHY
+178 IALNWMQQNY
-188 RPERMVLFVLGNIT
+188 RPERMVLFVLGNVT

-214 LANTH
+214 LASS
-219 YPISHSEASIS
+219 PIAN
-230 PQGVQYPIDHSEAS
+230 SEAS
-244 HSPQGVQYPIAYS
+244 HSQSPIAYSEASNSPQGVQYPIA
-257 TQSGRPIAAPAAS
+257 APAAS
-270 CSSPSER
+270 ISE
-277 PVGLCP
+277 
-283 SYSPSGASRTYR
+283 ASLTRLYR

-302 VMLGSHAYPIGHP
+302 IMLGSHAYPIGHP

-372 HKEQCLELCHKEL
+372 HKDPCLELCHKEL
-385 RNLRETTLTSAQLQ
+385 KQLRDTALTSSQLQ

-437 KTFAKVQQIT
+437 DTFARIQTIT
-447 PAQLQEVANEVFA
+447 PTQLQDVANEVFA
-460 PEKIYTLLYD
+460 PEKIFTLLYD

>member
-1 MKLPNMNE
+1 MSE
-9 TFYHNLPSGLQIV
+9 TFYHNLPNGLQIV
-22 HRKTTS
+22 HRKTSS
-28 PVVYVGIMVGAGTR
+28 PVVYVGIMIGAGTR
-42 HELPSENGMAH
+42 HEQANENGMAH
-53 YIEHCVFKGTE
+53 YIEHCLFKGTE

-92 FYAATLRNHFRTTL
+92 FYAATLRQHFRTTL
-106 HLLADMVLHP
+106 HLLADMVLRP

-151 MVFEGS
+151 MIFEGS

-169 LRRISKSPD
+169 LKRISKSPTYP
-178 IALNWMKTHY
+178 LKWMSQHY
-188 RPERMVLFVLGNIT
+188 RPERMVLFVLGDVST
-202 TQQVISAAEKEL
+202 KQVIAAAEREL
-214 LANTH
+214 GETH
-219 YPISHSEASIS
+219 STYS
-230 PQGVQYPIDHSEAS
+230 
-244 HSPQGVQYPIAYS
+244 AYS
-257 TQSGRPIAAPAAS
+257 SNS
-270 CSSPSER
+270 
-277 PVGLCP
+277 
-283 SYSPSGASRTYR
+283 SYSPTNIDNLTGADSATTRVYK

-302 VMLGSHAYPIGHP
+302 IMLGSHAYPIGHP

-385 RNLRETTLTSAQLQ
+385 QHLRETKLTGTQLQ

-437 KTFAKVQQIT
+437 ETFAKVQKIT
-447 PAQLQEVANEVFA
+447 PEQLQEVANEVFA
-460 PEKIYTLLYD
+460 PEKIHTLLYD